1 MKNKALF
8 NVAASSLL
16 LGVTMVGC
24 TSGAAMMA
32 RPGASTN
39 KADQQAVASAAS
51 AEKALLKRDVVLA
64 LTSAEA
70 AVAATPENCGYRL
83 LLGRAYLA
91 NGRFTSAEAALND
104 AIALGNNEGRTIVS
118 LALAKIG
125 LGRSA
130 EARELLVAHAD
141 GVPATD
147 YGLAMAMAGDTDE
160 AIRILTAAAQEP
172 EATAKTRQNLAY
184 AYALA
189 GQWREARLMASQDLD
204 PLAATQ
210 RVVGWAQT
218 AEQGAE
224 PLRVA
229 ALLGTQLRAD
239 DAGMPVRLALAPVSP
254 VQVAQANV
262 PTPEV
267 AHAAVEQAL
276 GMTEE
281 AAADPVSTEASF
293 IPAPRQPMR
302 VAPLPATPMA
312 RAAVLMRKAAFVVPV
327 GPSANNNWVVQLGA
341 YDSAG
346 VAKERWQRMAR
357 ANGQLARFPVS
368 YSTADVQGRLYHRL
382 AVGGFSDRTS
392 AYQMCRA
399 IRNQGGACFIR
410 AAAPVKL
417 WASAAKAKRQQLASR

>member
-32 RPGASTN
+32 RPGAATN
-39 KADQQAVASAAS
+39 KADQQAVASAAT
-51 AEKALLKRDVVLA
+51 AERALLKRDAMLA
-64 LTSAEA
+64 LTSAES
-70 AVAATPENCGYRL
+70 AVAATPENASYRL

-104 AIALGNNEGRTIVS
+104 AMALGNNESRTIVS

-141 GVPATD
+141 SVPATD

-172 EATAKTRQNLAY
+172 EASAKTRQNLAY

-189 GQWREARLMASQDLD
+189 GQWREARLMAAQDLD

-229 ALLGTQLRAD
+229 ALLGTQMRAD
-239 DAGMPVRLALAPVSP
+239 DAGMPVRLALASTSP
-254 VQVAQANV
+254 VQVAQADV

-267 AHAAVEQAL
+267 AYAAVEQAL
-276 GMTEE
+276 GTSETV
-281 AAADPVSTEASF
+281 ATDPVSPEAPVIRTPEASV
-293 IPAPRQPMR
+293 R
-302 VAPLPATPMA
+302 VAVLPATPIA
-312 RAAVLMRKAAFVVPV
+312 RVATMMRKAAFVVPPS
-327 GPSANNNWVVQLGA
+327 PSANGNWVVQLGA

-346 VAKERWQRMAR
+346 VARERWQRMAR
-357 ANGQLARFPVS
+357 ANGHLAKFPVS
-368 YSTADVQGRLYHRL
+368 YSTANVQGRLYHRL
-382 AVGGFSDRTS
+382 AVGGFGDRTS
-392 AYQMCRA
+392 AYQLCRA
-399 IRNQGGACFIR
+399 VRSQGGACFIR
-410 AAAPVKL
+410 AGTPAKQWAAV
-417 WASAAKAKRQQLASR
+417 AKPKQFASR